1 MRSLLWGASL
11 LVLTFGG
18 PALADCAGDIAAV
31 ERELAAGSTPAPAAD
46 AAGSKD
52 GDAGAAAAGSPEEVV
67 DQMIEEGVSVEED
80 GADTKFAAGG
90 LAEPRESWTGA
101 SSPEEHPAVVHL
113 ASAKQHLDQG
123 DRQGCIDE
131 LGKARAA
138 LSEDPA
144 AD

>member
-11 LVLTFGG
+11 LVLTVGG

-31 ERELAAGSTPAPAAD
+31 ERELVAGSAPAPDAD
-46 AAGSKD
+46 AAGSKQRD
-52 GDAGAAAAGSPEEVV
+52 SAAGSPEEVV
-67 DQMIEEGVSVEED
+67 DQMIEDGVSVEED
-80 GADTKFAAGG
+80 GADTKFASGG

-123 DRQGCIDE
+123 DRQGCMDDVDQ
-131 LGKARAA
+131 ARAA
-138 LSEDPA
+138 LSEESA

>member
-11 LVLTFGG
+11 LVLTVGG
-18 PALADCAGDIAAV
+18 PALADCAGDIAAL
-31 ERELAAGSTPAPAAD
+31 ERELAAGSAPAAD

-52 GDAGAAAAGSPEEVV
+52 QQSGAGSPEAVV

-80 GADTKFAAGG
+80 GADTKFASGG

-113 ASAKQHLDQG
+113 ASAKQHLEQG
-123 DRQGCIDE
+123 DRQGCSAEVDE
-131 LGKARAA
+131 ARAA
-138 LSEDPA
+138 LSEEPA